1 MFFVDLVLIQRVPF
15 TSHAYTSTYVRI
27 RTYVNERRMGEK
39 TMNVT
44 VWPPLIDFDRW
55 LLRVMF
61 ILHRN
66 HLGIHM
72 ELFEREEYIA
82 IV

>member
-1 MFFVDLVLIQRVPF
+1 M
-15 TSHAYTSTYVRI
+15 
-27 RTYVNERRMGEK
+27 RMGEK

-61 ILHRN
+61 VLQRN
-66 HLGIHM
+66 HLGIHIQ
-72 ELFEREEYIA
+72 LFELGEFSTK
-82 IV
+82 VQD